1 MTSSSSPLRYT
12 FAFDT
17 TTWGWIHLVLGIVLA
32 LTGFFLFTG
41 REWARVVGVMV
52 AVLSIFANFL
62 WLPYYPLWA
71 IVVIAVDVLV
81 IWAITSFEPLTDRAA
96 PGADRGRRMPD
107 TLRPR
112 GPVGL
117 PVIASAVSAVS
128 SSAEARLL
136 RA

>member
-1 MTSSSSPLRYT
+1 MSGQRSAASNPWATGVAVFAAAMLLTAGVFQIFQGIVAVADDEFFVNTPRYT

-32 LTGFFLFTG
+32 LTGLFLFTG

-81 IWAITSFEPLTDRAA
+81 IWAITTFDPL
-96 PGADRGRRMPD
+96 
-107 TLRPR
+107 
-112 GPVGL
+112 
-117 PVIASAVSAVS
+117 S
-128 SSAEARLL
+128 
-136 RA
+136 